1 MRQLNKL
8 KVAITVGI
16 VLLIIIAI
24 VAVVLK
30 FNNTTYI
37 SKETSTKTIFT
48 KHEHINNGE
57 KENSNTENSSDKEII
72 IIDDNKSN
80 EKNDENK
87 NVTDKENK
95 GENTNN
101 NQVKENEEF
110 TEVCE
115 IVYALATVNV
125 RDCDSIHAKKIG
137 TLNYGDSVNRIEI
150 GKNGWSK
157 IKYNKNIAYVSSEYL
172 SKDKPK
178 PIEHHDVEIKIDN
191 NRKIDPNKPMVAL
204 TFDDGP
210 NPMSTS
216 RILDT
221 LEKHKVVA
229 TFFDLGI
236 NMKNY
241 PNITKR
247 EKAIG
252 CEVGSHTY
260 AHKNL
265 NNLSEKEIQDDINS
279 AAAVYEN
286 TLGEKLKLVRPPY
299 GNANSKVKATLDYP
313 LINWDVDTLDW
324 KSRNVDS
331 ILKEI
336 RSYKSLDGRV
346 ILMHSIYGSTA
357 DAVEKLVPELI
368 NKGYQLVTVSEMV
381 KYKGYKL
388 QTGNIY
394 YNFIN

>member
-16 VLLIIIAI
+16 VLLIIIAT
-24 VAVVLK
+24 VAVI
-30 FNNTTYI
+30 FICHNNTYF
-37 SKETSTKTIFT
+37 SKETNTNTIFT
-48 KHEHINNGE
+48 KHSNSNSGQEENNNNL
-57 KENSNTENSSDKEII
+57 ENSNKEII
-72 IIDDNKSN
+72 IIDDNKNN
-80 EKNDENK
+80 EKTDENK
-87 NVTDKENK
+87 NSIDKENK
-95 GENTNN
+95 QENANDN
-101 NQVKENEEF
+101 KNKENEVF
-110 TEVCE
+110 TDVNET
-115 IVYALATVNV
+115 VYALATVNV
-125 RDCDSIHAKKIG
+125 RDGDSIHAKKLG
-137 TLNYGDSVNRIEI
+137 SLNYGDGVNRIGI

-157 IKYNKNIAYVSSEYL
+157 VKYNKNIAYISSEYL

-178 PIEHHDVEIKIDN
+178 PIEHHDVEISVDSK
-191 NRKIDPNKPMVAL
+191 RKIDPNKPMVAL

-210 NPMSTS
+210 NPTATP

-221 LEKHKVVA
+221 LEKHKAVA

-236 NMKNY
+236 SMRNY

-247 EKAIG
+247 ERAIG

-260 AHKNL
+260 SHKNL
-265 NNLSEKEIQDDINS
+265 DNLSEKEIQDDIN
-279 AAAVYEN
+279 AAASIYEN

-299 GNANSKVKATLDYP
+299 GNANNKVKATLNYP

-324 KSRNVDS
+324 KSRNADS

-336 RSYKSLDGRV
+336 RRYKSLDGRV

-368 NKGYQLVTVSEMV
+368 KKGYQLVTVSEMV
-381 KYKGYKL
+381 KYKEYKL

-394 YNFIN
+394 YNFR